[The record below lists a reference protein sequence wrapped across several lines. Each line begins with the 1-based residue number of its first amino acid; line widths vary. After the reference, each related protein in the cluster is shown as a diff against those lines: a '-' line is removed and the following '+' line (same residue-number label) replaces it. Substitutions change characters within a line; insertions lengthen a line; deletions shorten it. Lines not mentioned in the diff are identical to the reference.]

1 MNLLLAKAGEPH
13 TPLGHVLDKS
23 LLDVGIIGDFTM
35 QISTMVLGAI
45 LLVFLLGRSAKRIQT
60 GSEAE
65 GNQRYI
71 TKGRFNQLIEA
82 IIVYLKDVMIEP
94 VMGEKDTKRYLPFL
108 LSLFFFVLTMNLLGI
123 IPLPDVQN
131 IIGKIFDGSTFLGM
145 KMDDHFAVIGG
156 TPTSNIN
163 ITLGLAIV
171 SFVLIQIHSYR
182 ELGILGWLDH
192 LTCGLCRGPKFLLLV
207 VPVVFVVELAGVFI
221 KPIALAIRLF
231 ANMVGGHVLLAT
243 LLLFGSDFM
252 LRGAS
257 PGTVAAIS
265 ILSGVAAVLITFLEI
280 FVAFLQAFIFMFLTA
295 VFISLMSHGDDHEH
309 DHEHDSEPISP
320 PFHEN
325 HEGAVKAAH

>member
-13 TPLGHVLDKS
+13 TPLGHVLDKTM
-23 LLDVGIIGDFTM
+23 LDVGVIGDFTM
-35 QISTMVLGAI
+35 QMTTMIMGAI
-45 LLVFLLGRSAKRIQT
+45 LLVFLLSRAAKKIQT
-60 GSEAE
+60 GSKAE
-65 GNQRYI
+65 GNERYI

-82 IIVYLKDVMIEP
+82 IIVYLRDVMIEP

-131 IIGKIFDGSTFLGM
+131 IIGKIFDGRTFLGL

-163 ITLGLAIV
+163 ITLGLATI

-257 PGTVAAIS
+257 PGAVTAIS
-265 ILSGVAAVLITFLEI
+265 LLSGGAAVLITFLEI

-295 VFISLMSHGDDHEH
+295 VFISLMSHGDEHDH

-325 HEGAVKAAH
+325 HDGAVKAAH